1 MTEYIGAWVA
11 RVICTAFLMAVAAA
25 LTPRGPVKR
34 IVLFC
39 CSLLLLLAVFR
50 PLLGEV
56 PLRASEEFSYWQ
68 EDILSRTEELTEE
81 NQKTWEA
88 LIAEEL
94 ASYIEAKAEELAFPC
109 EIAVTVET
117 GEDGVPRPRR
127 VEITAA
133 GRNEALSRFLREELG
148 LAQED
153 IQWRET

>member
-1 MTEYIGAWVA
+1 MTEYIGAWVV

-25 LTPRGPVKR
+25 LTPRGAVKR
-34 IVLFC
+34 IALFC

-50 PLLGEV
+50 PLLGEA
-56 PLRASEEFSYWQ
+56 PLRAAEEFSYWQ
-68 EDILSRTEELTEE
+68 DDILSRTEALEEE

-88 LIAEEL
+88 LIEEEL
-94 ASYIEAKAEELAFPC
+94 ASYIEAKAEGLAFPC
-109 EIAVTVET
+109 EVAVTVET

-133 GRNEALSRFLREELG
+133 GKNEALGRFLREELG

-153 IQWRET
+153 ILWRET